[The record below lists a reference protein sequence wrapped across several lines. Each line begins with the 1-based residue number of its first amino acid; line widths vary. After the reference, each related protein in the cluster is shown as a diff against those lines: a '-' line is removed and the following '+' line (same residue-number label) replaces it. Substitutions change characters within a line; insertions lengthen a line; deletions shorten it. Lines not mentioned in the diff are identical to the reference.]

1 MRRYQKWLTVGLL
14 ALAAPGMVL
23 AGPTA
28 KPATKARAQSAASS
42 KSSNQELA
50 NRVSQALEG
59 SQIEIRGGEVEFQTG
74 TAVVKGQ
81 VNSEAEKRAAEA
93 VVRRVAGVQHV
104 QNGLKVSGRSGS
116 AVQQAAGSQSRG
128 AGRQVRPV

>member
-28 KPATKARAQSAASS
+28 KPASKARAQSAAPA
-42 KSSNQELA
+42 KTSNQEMA

-59 SQIEIRGGEVEFQTG
+59 SQIEIRNGEVEFQNG

-81 VNSEAEKRAAEA
+81 VNSEAEKRTP
-93 VVRRVAGVQHV
+93 
-104 QNGLKVSGRSGS
+104 KRSS
-116 AVQQAAGSQSRG
+116 AGSRVCKTSRT
-128 AGRQVRPV
+128 A